1 MLRCV
6 RNFIL
11 VGENFYSWALWYLNG
26 LVFALIFIDLLLR
39 KFSIKQIVKFGSVM
53 YVLGII
59 LTMFEGHLNKLP
71 MIVSAAV
78 KLYFV
83 AFVTTRNGLFQSL
96 IFVSIGMV
104 VAEIEKIGKLRIS
117 SGSIIAATFMYFIKI
132 ATSFIGGAVFLED
145 TGSPDVFLPV
155 CSCNFGMQE
164 D

>member
-1 MLRCV
+1 
-6 RNFIL
+6 
-11 VGENFYSWALWYLNG
+11 
-26 LVFALIFIDLLLR
+26 
-39 KFSIKQIVKFGSVM
+39 M

-132 ATSFIGGAVFLED
+132 ATSFIGG
-145 TGSPDVFLPV
+145 GSISRRYWISRRFS
-155 CSCNFGMQE
+155 SCLQL
-164 D
+164 

>member
-1 MLRCV
+1 MHTRLVVRCRKTLKV
-6 RNFIL
+6 YLTWSAVYLPLTILGWIIEGKQSLTYLLSCFRNYIF

-96 IFVSIGMV
+96 IGLLLVLLSDKF
-104 VAEIEKIGKLRIS
+104 AKKL
-117 SGSIIAATFMYFIKI
+117 G
-132 ATSFIGGAVFLED
+132 ED
-145 TGSPDVFLPV
+145 GLL
-155 CSCNFGMQE
+155 
-164 D
+164 